1 MATTRSYSLTVVVR
15 QTAASVPGT
24 TIWTMYNGGSRIIR
38 LRRVMLNVQF
48 DGAGAA
54 SDSLYGLVRFRGA
67 VPTLGGALGVIKNN
81 QSAGASTVTDARLLD
96 TGLTVAGISFD
107 GPFIGM
113 SCPRTAG
120 ATAQYKV
127 DWPAIAQSPLEPMII
142 VPLDGLAITLS
153 NTAVIGD
160 SISGMIEWD
169 EFAGPPAG

>member
-67 VPTLGGALGVIKNN
+67 VPTGGGALGVVKNN
-81 QSAGASTVTDARLLD
+81 QGSGTSTVTDARLLD
-96 TGLTVAGISFD
+96 TGLTVAGVTFD
-107 GPFIGM
+107 TPFIGM

-120 ATAQYKV
+120 ATAQYKM
-127 DWPAIAQSPLEPMII
+127 DWPTQSQSMTEPMII
-142 VPLDGLAITLS
+142 VPLDGLAITLG

-160 SISGMIEWD
+160 SIAGMIEWD
-169 EFAGPPAG
+169 EFGGPAGG